1 MKGKVGKLDLT
12 KIKIFALQKIL
23 WRRKKDRLYTQ
34 RKFLQTIFDKRLGF
48 RLYKLEISK
57 IGKRDNAQAIK

>member
-34 RKFLQTIFDKRLGF
+34 RKFLQTIFDKRLGS